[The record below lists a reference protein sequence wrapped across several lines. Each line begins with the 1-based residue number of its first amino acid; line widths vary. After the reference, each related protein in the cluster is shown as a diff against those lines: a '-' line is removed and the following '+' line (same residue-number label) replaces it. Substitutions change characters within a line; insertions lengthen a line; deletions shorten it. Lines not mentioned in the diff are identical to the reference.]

1 MELMQIVKYGVTFVT
16 IIMLIVFY
24 YRMAKK

>member
-1 MELMQIVKYGVTFVT
+1 MDLMQIVKYTVTFIT

>member
-1 MELMQIVKYGVTFVT
+1 MELMQIVKYTVTFVT